1 MFIVR
6 QFSEEVKP
14 SSRKINSFSLSH
26 RLVFPVGTNA
36 AKINTMSDQREFQL
50 DFVFQTAAEGIL
62 ITQAD
67 GFLARLNPAAA
78 AMLELT
84 PGEAL
89 GEPAAVLFKAYPALV
104 QLCNAQGP
112 LQIDVTLPHK
122 RLATGVGADQPDGG
136 RIVLLHD
143 VTERASV
150 ESRREALIRQI
161 AHDFRNPLN
170 AVDGYA
176 DLVSKF
182 GSLTS
187 EQSKMLQRVRQTSQ
201 KAYELAETL
210 VDLAWVDAG
219 MAFEHKPFGLA
230 SLIREA
236 IEELEPEARMRD
248 ITLVFSLQDPVPAVM
263 GDPRRIQQVI
273 VHLLENGMRYSY
285 PDSNVAI
292 HAWQEG
298 TKVFCSVGDQGIG
311 IRESDQEN
319 IWDRMWRSSDERV
332 RAVPGGG
339 IGLTFARAIIRRH
352 GGQMW
357 VESELD
363 EGTTVT
369 FVLPLAEGW

>member
-1 MFIVR
+1 
-6 QFSEEVKP
+6 
-14 SSRKINSFSLSH
+14 
-26 RLVFPVGTNA
+26 LVFPVSTIA
-36 AKINTMSDQREFQL
+36 VKINIMSDQREFQL

-67 GFLARLNPAAA
+67 GYLARLNPAAA

-84 PGEAL
+84 PAEAL
-89 GEPAAVLFKAYPALV
+89 GEHTAVLFKPYPALF
-104 QLCNAQGP
+104 QLCNVQGP

-122 RLATGVGADQPDGG
+122 RLATGVGVDQPGGG

-143 VTERASV
+143 VTERASI

-170 AVDGYA
+170 AVDAYA
-176 DLVSKF
+176 DLVGKF

-187 EQSKMLQRVRQTSQ
+187 EQTKMLQRVRQTAQ
-201 KAYELAETL
+201 KVYKLAETL
-210 VDLAWVDAG
+210 VDLSWVEAG
-219 MAFEHKPFGLA
+219 MALEHKPFGLTN
-230 SLIREA
+230 LIHDA
-236 IEELEPEARMRD
+236 IEKLEAEARTRD
-248 ITLVFSLQDPVPAVM
+248 ITLVFSIQDPVPAVI
-263 GDPRRIQQVI
+263 GDPRRIKQAI
-273 VHLLENGMRYSY
+273 VYLLENSVRYSH
-285 PDSNVAI
+285 PASNVAI

-298 TKVFCSVGDQGIG
+298 VKVFCSVGDQGIG
-311 IRESDQEN
+311 ISASDQEN

-339 IGLTFARAIIRRH
+339 IGLTFARAIIQRH
-352 GGQMW
+352 GGQIW

-369 FVLPLAEGW
+369 FELPLAEGW